1 MAAELAIV
9 IKASALVGAA
19 SAAITGLG
27 GSMAGLER
35 ASGAVTRAQTRL
47 SQQIKSG
54 VGSSRTSVEQLQQR
68 YNSLG
73 TTLDKLSQK
82 QSKLQTLTA
91 RQSVLKENASQ
102 LRGDAVGAAGA
113 FMGVVGPMR
122 AAISAS
128 SEYRVEMTRIGN
140 TSELSREQ
148 SKLLGDDLLEQSV
161 KFGVA
166 ADKLRG
172 GLGEMVAGGIDPTVA
187 INSVG
192 SMANVIKA
200 YNADAIEVGAT
211 NNALITNMGYTAQ
224 GLKRPWDILATSAA
238 QGNFELKDMAKWLP
252 TLGASVK
259 ALGSV
264 GDEGTAVSGAF
275 LQIAKRG
282 AGSADEAANNY
293 QNFLQKLSQGGTEK
307 NAKGMGFSI
316 RDTMLKAKKE
326 GLDPVEAAVLKIKDI
341 TGGDQ
346 FKIAELF
353 PDMQAQNFLRPA
365 IQNWA
370 DYKKIKDD
378 SLKGDGKID
387 QDAQKIAQESAAIS
401 EKAGAA
407 WLNFK
412 VKIGDA
418 LTPVWNKGMVAFTS
432 FITVLTAGITE
443 FPQLTTAVLG
453 LLGAF
458 AGFKMGSFAVRA
470 AMLLMNMGLVGGR
483 LNILKLSSAL
493 TQGSAAW
500 QVMRSA
506 QLVGGRALIR
516 HNNIIGSTVRGLAH
530 ASRWYRNTNQSM
542 LDWISN
548 GGRRAKIFLTS
559 LPTQV
564 GKAALAL
571 KGLHLPRF
579 KLGGKLGGF
588 KFAMPSFSLQSFA
601 RVLPRIQSGLQAIAI
616 GMRALAFNP
625 LGLLIAAIVVG
636 AVLIYKYWNPIK
648 AFFGG
653 LWDGLKAGMA
663 PLAPMFDALANAF
676 SAIWAKVAPFVQPII
691 DWFKDFFT
699 VTQVGEGG
707 ARSFGESIGLW
718 IGEKISAVVGWIGS
732 KITEIKT
739 AFNGGLT
746 GILGLIINWS
756 PLGAF
761 YSAFAGVMS
770 WFGIELP
777 AKFTGFG
784 SMIVQGLA
792 NGIRAGASSVYNAIS
807 EMGSSAIAKAKG
819 IFGIRSPS
827 RVFMGIGGFVTQG
840 LDVGLTRGGLRPLA
854 TIGSLANNLQQ
865 RFKNRAGELRSN
877 LTARMQANSA
887 EMAAAR
893 AQQQSAQAAQYG
905 GNTFHYS
912 PQIHAPGGDINQIA
926 ELLKMSR
933 RDFERRMEQYIAD
946 KARRSYA

>member
-54 VGSSRTSVEQLQQR
+54 VGSSRASVEQLQQR

-82 QSKLQTLTA
+82 QSKLQALTT
-91 RQSVLKENASQ
+91 RQGVLKENASQ

-200 YNADAIEVGAT
+200 YNADATEVGAT

-307 NAKGMGFSI
+307 NAKDMGFSI

-378 SLKGDGKID
+378 SLKGDGKVD
-387 QDAQKIAQESAAIS
+387 KDAQKIAQESAAIS

-443 FPQLTTAVLG
+443 FPQLTTTVLG

-530 ASRWYRNTNQSM
+530 ASRWYRHTNQSM
-542 LDWISN
+542 LNWIGN
-548 GGRRAKIFLTS
+548 GARRAKIFLTG

-564 GKAALAL
+564 GKAATAL
-571 KGLHLPRF
+571 KHLRLPQF

-601 RVLPRIQSGLQAIAI
+601 RILPRIQSGLQAIAI

-663 PLAPMFDALANAF
+663 PIAPLFDKLVNAF
-676 SAIWAKVAPFVQPII
+676 SAVWGKVAPFVQPII
-691 DWFKDFFT
+691 NWFKDFFT

-707 ARSFGESIGLW
+707 ARGFGQAVGQFIG
-718 IGEKISAVVGWIGS
+718 GAISAVVGFVGS
-732 KITEIKT
+732 KILEMKA

-770 WFGIELP
+770 WFGVTLP
-777 AKFTGFG
+777 ATFTGFG

-865 RFKNRAGELRSN
+865 RFKNRAGELNSN
-877 LTARMQANSA
+877 LSARMQANSA

-893 AQQQSAQAAQYG
+893 AQQQSAQSAQHG
-905 GNTFHYS
+905 GHIIHYS
-912 PQIHAPGGDINQIA
+912 PQIYAPGGDPNVISG
-926 ELLKMSR
+926 LLKLSQREFEAM
-933 RDFERRMEQYIAD
+933 FERLMAD
-946 KARRSYA
+946 KQRRAY

>member
-54 VGSSRTSVEQLQQR
+54 VGSSRASVEQLQQR

-82 QSKLQTLTA
+82 QSKLQALTT
-91 RQSVLKENASQ
+91 RQGVLKENASQ

-200 YNADAIEVGAT
+200 YNADATEVGAT

-307 NAKGMGFSI
+307 NAKDMGFSI

-387 QDAQKIAQESAAIS
+387 KDAQKIAQESAAIS

-530 ASRWYRNTNQSM
+530 ASRWYRHTNQSM
-542 LDWISN
+542 LDWMGN
-548 GGRRAKIFLTS
+548 GARRAKIFLTG

-564 GKAALAL
+564 GKAATAL
-571 KGLHLPRF
+571 KHLRLPQF

-588 KFAMPSFSLQSFA
+588 KFAMPKFSLESFA
-601 RVLPRIQSGLQAIAI
+601 RILPRIQSGLQAIAI
-616 GMRALAFNP
+616 SMRALAFNP

-636 AVLIYKYWNPIK
+636 AVLIYKYWKPIK

-653 LWDGLKAGMA
+653 FWDGLKAGMA
-663 PLAPMFDALANAF
+663 PIAPLFGKLANAF
-676 SAIWAKVAPFVQPII
+676 SAIWTKVSPFVQPII
-691 DWFKDFFT
+691 NWFKDFFS

-707 ARSFGESIGLW
+707 ARSFGQAVGQFIG
-718 IGEKISAVVGWIGS
+718 GAISAVVGFVGS
-732 KITEIKT
+732 KISEMKA

-770 WFGIELP
+770 WFGVTLP
-777 AKFTGFG
+777 ATFTGFG
-784 SMIVQGLA
+784 SMILDGLW
-792 NGIRAGASSVYNAIS
+792 NGL
-807 EMGSSAIAKAKG
+807 KAKFEQIKG
-819 IFGIRSPS
+819 WWQGVSGWFGSAFQKGNEIHSPS
-827 RVFMGIGGFVTQG
+827 RLFQRFGGFITEG
-840 LDVGLTRGGLRPLA
+840 LHIGLSKGTPKPLS
-854 TIGSLANNLQQ
+854 TIGTLAGNLQR
-865 RFKNRAGELRSN
+865 RFTERAGELRSN
-877 LTARMQANSA
+877 LSARMQANSV
-887 EMAAAR
+887 EFAAAR
-893 AQQQSAQAAQYG
+893 AQQQSAQAAQHG

-912 PQIHAPGGDINQIA
+912 PQIHAPGGDVNQIA
-926 ELLKMSR
+926 ELLKMSQ
-933 RDFERRMEQYIAD
+933 RDFERRLEQYFAD